1 MGREIWQVE
10 GIKRAGL
17 LATDN
22 IKVDLQGIEKRI
34 LSFVQDRGRCWKLQ
48 NLMIRFPIP
57 WRFTLILSV
66 AKSPARFIPPTCQ
79 ISRSIPITYIVQ
91 KNKSKSEVL

>member
-48 NLMIRFPIP
+48 NLMMKFR
-57 WRFTLILSV
+57 
-66 AKSPARFIPPTCQ
+66 
-79 ISRSIPITYIVQ
+79 
-91 KNKSKSEVL
+91 VL